1 MRLEEKMMDGI
12 LFGVSVGPGDP
23 ELLTVKALRTLERC
37 LVVAVPRTGGEKTL
51 ALDIARQAVDLS
63 GKEILYLEHRMVR
76 DPEVLKQQYQEN
88 AAQIAVYLKQGKDVA
103 MLNLGDVAVY
113 STYSYIA
120 REVEQMGFSCQMI
133 PGVTSFCACAAL
145 LGESLTAADQP
156 LSIFPGSYSDLEAA
170 LDTPGGKVLMK
181 SRHALPSLREAIT
194 ARGLEDRTAVVSD
207 CGLPSQCIHAIT
219 DEDIQSYFSTV
230 VIKPE

>member
-1 MRLEEKMMDGI
+1 MMYGI

-37 LVVAVPRTGGEKTL
+37 FVVAVPRTGGEKTL
-51 ALDIARQAVDLS
+51 ALDIARQAVDFS

-88 AAQIAVYLKQGKDVA
+88 AAQIAAYLKQGKDVA

-120 REVEQMGFSCQMI
+120 QEVEQMGFSCQMI

-145 LGESLTAADQP
+145 LGESLTVADQP

-170 LDTPGGKVLMK
+170 LDIPGGKVLMK
-181 SRHALPSLREAIT
+181 SRHALPSLREAIA

-207 CGLPSQCIHAIT
+207 CGLPSQRIHAIT